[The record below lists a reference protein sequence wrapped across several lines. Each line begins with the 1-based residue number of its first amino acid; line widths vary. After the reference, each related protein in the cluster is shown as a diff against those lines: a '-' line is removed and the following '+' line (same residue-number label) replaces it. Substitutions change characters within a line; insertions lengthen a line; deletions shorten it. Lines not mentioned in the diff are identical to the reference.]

1 MEKQKMNYKD
11 LDIWKLANE
20 IAIEIHSMTIKEL
33 PSFEMYE
40 TGSQIRRSSKS
51 VRSNIVEGF
60 GRRQS
65 KKEFLMVLRY
75 AIASNDET
83 LDHLETLFKVGS
95 LKNKDIY
102 ENLQKKITELGRMLY
117 GFFKA
122 FEKKHRT

>member
-1 MEKQKMNYKD
+1 MNYRD

-20 IAIEIHSMTIKEL
+20 IAIEIHRMTIKEL

-51 VRSNIVEGF
+51 VKSNIVEGF

-65 KKEFLMVLRY
+65 KKEFLMFLRY

-83 LDHLETLFKVGS
+83 NDHIETLFKVGS
-95 LKNKDIY
+95 LKNRDIY
-102 ENLQKKITELGRMLY
+102 EDLKIKITESGRMLY
-117 GFFKA
+117 GFLKA
-122 FEKKHRT
+122 VEKNHQV